1 MLREVSQPLAWGSLL
16 YCVPITTNSVTSK
29 GTINEATVSVGQES
43 GMAPPGPWAP
53 GHSAAVQVILSA
65 VPGPFPAHTAGGRSL
80 VLWLEVEAPASL
92 QEVSQGCLQ
101 LPGTPAV
108 PSMSSSPGHSQD
120 TPSLLSEKTWVSP
133 DQVRLTQGLCL

>member
-43 GMAPPGPWAP
+43 GMAPPGPWAQ

-65 VPGPFPAHTAGGRSL
+65 VPGPFPAHTAGGRNL
-80 VLWLEVEAPASL
+80 VLWLEAGGGGPCFFAGGQPGLPSAPRHPCSAL
-92 QEVSQGCLQ
+92 HVV
-101 LPGTPAV
+101 LPWTLTGHAI
-108 PSMSSSPGHSQD
+108 SSFREDLGV
-120 TPSLLSEKTWVSP
+120 T
-133 DQVRLTQGLCL
+133 